1 MGTRLAEYFDKVK
14 EIGGLSCQVKLAMIT
29 KMSAKQ
35 ALAADDNAANI
46 QVFEKALAQIK
57 LSPN

>member
-14 EIGGLSCQVKLAMIT
+14 DFGGLSCQVKLAMIT

-35 ALAADDNAANI
+35 ALAADDSPANI
-46 QVFEKALAQIK
+46 QVFEKAMAQIK
-57 LSPN
+57 AG